1 MRVRRK
7 RSAHDATALLGLP
20 ADLCG
25 PVERGELTL
34 DEALK
39 LAKPAGASVAEHEE
53 LRRRGGAEASPGYED
68 FLSSTPRLSRLERLD
83 AEIERLSKEVD
94 LLEDLAGRPLLRG
107 RQTVHRPRAHTPA
120 GYLGRLRL
128 PGRAAS
134 AGAASAKETCALPIR
149 DGDHG
154 VSLGRGELSAD

>member
-1 MRVRRK
+1 MRSVRVRRK

-94 LLEDLAGRPLLRG
+94 LLEDLAATEITEFLSDEESSVPIKFGLRMVSEALDFG
-107 RQTVHRPRAHTPA
+107 RQNRVNSRYSTMEGWPS
-120 GYLGRLRL
+120 G
-128 PGRAAS
+128 
-134 AGAASAKETCALPIR
+134 
-149 DGDHG
+149 
-154 VSLGRGELSAD
+154 